1 MFIFQVLDRICWL
14 IKDVFI
20 KHSYNRAR
28 IQGFLE
34 GVRFQKKIKKFGLHF
49 LKPTDLFLFF
59 PKTQND
65 SFFA

>member
-34 GVRFQKKIKKFGLHF
+34 GVRFQKKSKNLVFTF
-49 LKPTDLFLFF
+49 
-59 PKTQND
+59 
-65 SFFA
+65 